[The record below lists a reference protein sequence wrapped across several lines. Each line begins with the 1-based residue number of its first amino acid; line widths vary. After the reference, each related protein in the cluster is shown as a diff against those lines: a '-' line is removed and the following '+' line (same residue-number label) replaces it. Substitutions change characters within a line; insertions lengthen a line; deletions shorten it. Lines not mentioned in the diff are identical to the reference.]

1 VGVGVDYN
9 YDIRGRTKPL
19 ICGIH

>member
-9 YDIRGRTKPL
+9 YDIRERTKPL